1 MKRRHVINSG
11 VAAAFASVAGCSVL
25 DGNGNGNGNGTENT
39 DTESDVNPQLRDSYD
54 FDVTL
59 EYIGTLVQKNQ
70 DGGQQEE
77 QQEDQ
82 YTLTVT
88 ASGFVDADEEN
99 MYYKYE
105 SNTEENS
112 QSESGEYYFDS
123 GSEWSRT
130 ESSYRTSGEWSSI
143 SYGFREEFSNVHLG
157 AYRLYRQN
165 EDATSGFSVNET
177 GMLTL
182 NAEIQE
188 FFFYD
193 PFLGVFASELP
204 PTEVQVEYEFNEE
217 SGYLTTSTISLDSV
231 TQDTDDYT
239 LTLEDVVETTN
250 YSELSDYDPPNVPDN
265 SN

>member
-11 VAAAFASVAGCSVL
+11 VAAAFVSVAGCSVL
-25 DGNGNGNGNGTENT
+25 DGNGNGNGTENT

-59 EYIGTLVQKNQ
+59 EYIGTLVQKSQ

-77 QQEDQ
+77 QQEER

-99 MYYKYE
+99 MYYEYE
-105 SNTEENS
+105 WNTEEDA
-112 QSESGEYYFDS
+112 QSGGGEYYFDS

-130 ESSYRTSGEWSSI
+130 ESSDGWSGVSFGSR
-143 SYGFREEFSNVHLG
+143 GAFSNVHLG
-157 AYRLYRQN
+157 AYRLYNQN
-165 EDATSGFSVNET
+165 ENETSEFSVDET

-182 NAEIQE
+182 NAEIQDL
-188 FFFYD
+188 FFYD
-193 PFLGVFASELP
+193 PFLAFVASELP

-231 TQDTDDYT
+231 TQDTENYT
-239 LTLEDVVETTN
+239 FTLEDVVETTN
-250 YSELSDYDPPNVPDN
+250 YSELSDYEPPDVPDN
-265 SN
+265 SS